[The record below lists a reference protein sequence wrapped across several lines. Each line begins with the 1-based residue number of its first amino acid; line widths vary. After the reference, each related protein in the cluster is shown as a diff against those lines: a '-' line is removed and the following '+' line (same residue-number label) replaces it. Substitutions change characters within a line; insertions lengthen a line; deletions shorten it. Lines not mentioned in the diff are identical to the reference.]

1 MKAITTL
8 LIAGALTGLEI
19 APGNPSFDGYRFEGK
34 EFTNLDT
41 KIEFVVHNSYSELR
55 EAAKTVGIKNYRS
68 VKAFSTLHKP
78 DYKRCVVH
86 IVDPSKL
93 YAPEYIGHEIT
104 HCIYGRWHDYSVIV
118 AAKRTKD

>member
-8 LIAGALTGLEI
+8 LIAGALTGCEI
-19 APGNPSFDGYRFEGK
+19 PVDGTSFDGYRFELK
-34 EFTNLDT
+34 EFNNLDT
-41 KIEFVVHNSYSELR
+41 KIEFVVHGSYGELR
-55 EAAKTVGIKNYRS
+55 EAARSLGIKNHKS
-68 VKAFSTLHKP
+68 VRAFSTLHRP

-104 HCIYGRWHDYSVIV
+104 HCIYGRWHDYSMVV
-118 AAKRTKD
+118 AANRKRY